1 MGCKG
6 ISKEM
11 EVGDSQSGEKLT
23 GCNVQGTLALLSLQK
38 LWLMDTILF
47 FLCKALWLSFL
58 FKSCGLWTQSCDF
71 ASQNDETI
79 KWLSMLT
86 TLMQKSFWW

>member
-11 EVGDSQSGEKLT
+11 DVGDSQSGEKLT

-38 LWLMDTILF
+38 LRLMDTIL
-47 FLCKALWLSFL
+47 
-58 FKSCGLWTQSCDF
+58 
-71 ASQNDETI
+71 
-79 KWLSMLT
+79 
-86 TLMQKSFWW
+86 